1 MRLRF
6 RALRHRM
13 GRYRMLVV
21 RGEMVGVGLRRAAG
35 WLLGGRV
42 ATSVITAVVLT
53 GCVPT
58 EVAAPATPSRF
69 DFAGQ
74 VTRVVDGDTFWVTS
88 QNTRIR
94 VWGLDAPEIGRAGG
108 SVATAQLAGLA
119 SGRSV
124 QCRIRDVDRYGRIVG
139 QCWLQDG
146 RDIGAAMIASGTA
159 REYCR
164 FSGNYYGTC

>member
-1 MRLRF
+1 
-6 RALRHRM
+6 
-13 GRYRMLVV
+13 
-21 RGEMVGVGLRRAAG
+21 MVGLGLRRPAD
-35 WLLGGRV
+35 WLSRGR
-42 ATSVITAVVLT
+42 ATIAVIATMVLT

-58 EVAAPATPSRF
+58 QVAAPATPSRF

-88 QNTRIR
+88 QSTRIR
-94 VWGLDAPEIGRAGG
+94 VWGLDAPEIGNAGG
-108 SVATAQLAGLA
+108 STATAQLAGLV

-124 QCRIRDVDRYGRIVG
+124 QCRMRDVDRYGRIVG
-139 QCWLQDG
+139 QCWLPDG
-146 RDIGAAMIASGTA
+146 RDIAATMIASGTA

>member
-1 MRLRF
+1 
-6 RALRHRM
+6 
-13 GRYRMLVV
+13 
-21 RGEMVGVGLRRAAG
+21 MVGLGLRRAAG
-35 WLLGGRV
+35 WLSEGRMTL
-42 ATSVITAVVLT
+42 AAIAAMVLT

-74 VTRVVDGDTFWVTS
+74 VTRVVDGDTFWVS
-88 QNTRIR
+88 GQRSRIR

-108 SVATAQLAGLA
+108 SAATALLAGLV

-139 QCWLQDG
+139 QCWLPDG
-146 RDIGAAMIASGTA
+146 RDIAATMIASGTA

-164 FSGNYYGTC
+164 FSGNFYGTC

>member
-1 MRLRF
+1 
-6 RALRHRM
+6 
-13 GRYRMLVV
+13 
-21 RGEMVGVGLRRAAG
+21 MVGLGLRRAAD
-35 WLLGGRV
+35 WLFGGRV
-42 ATSVITAVVLT
+42 AASVIAAVVLT

-58 EVAAPATPSRF
+58 EVAVPATPSRF

-74 VTRVVDGDTFWVTS
+74 VTRVVDGDTFWVS
-88 QNTRIR
+88 GQRTRIR

-108 SVATAQLAGLA
+108 SAATAQLAGLA

-124 QCRIRDVDRYGRIVG
+124 QCNMRDVDRYGRIVG
-139 QCWLQDG
+139 QCWLPDG
-146 RDIGAAMIASGTA
+146 RDIAAAMIASGTA

>member
-1 MRLRF
+1 
-6 RALRHRM
+6 
-13 GRYRMLVV
+13 
-21 RGEMVGVGLRRAAG
+21 MVGMGLLRAAD
-35 WLLGGRV
+35 WQLGGRATV
-42 ATSVITAVVLT
+42 AVITAMVLT

-58 EVAAPATPSRF
+58 EGAAPATPSRF

-74 VTRVVDGDTFWVTS
+74 VTRVVDGDTFWVS
-88 QNTRIR
+88 GQRTRIR

-108 SVATAQLAGLA
+108 SAAMARLAGLV

-124 QCRIRDVDRYGRIVG
+124 QCRMRDVDRYGRIVG
-139 QCWLQDG
+139 QCWLPDG

>member
-1 MRLRF
+1 MVALGLLR
-6 RALRHRM
+6 
-13 GRYRMLVV
+13 G
-21 RGEMVGVGLRRAAG
+21 AG
-35 WLLGGRV
+35 WLFGKRAPLAVIV
-42 ATSVITAVVLT
+42 AMVLT

-58 EVAAPATPSRF
+58 EVATPATSSRF

-74 VTRVVDGDTFWVTS
+74 VARVVDGDTFWVS
-88 QNTRIR
+88 GQRTRIR

-108 SVATAQLAGLA
+108 SAATAQLVGLV

-139 QCWLQDG
+139 QCWLPDS
-146 RDIGAAMIASGTA
+146 RDIAAAMIASGTA

>member
-1 MRLRF
+1 
-6 RALRHRM
+6 
-13 GRYRMLVV
+13 
-21 RGEMVGVGLRRAAG
+21 MVGLGLRRAVD
-35 WLLGGRV
+35 WLSGGQ
-42 ATSVITAVVLT
+42 ATIAVITAMVLT

-74 VTRVVDGDTFWVTS
+74 VTRVVDGDTFWVS
-88 QNTRIR
+88 GQRTRIR
-94 VWGLDAPEIGRAGG
+94 VWGLDAPEVGRAGG
-108 SVATAQLAGLA
+108 SAAMAQLAGLA
-119 SGRSV
+119 YGRSV
-124 QCRIRDVDRYGRIVG
+124 QCRMRDVDRYGRIVG
-139 QCWLQDG
+139 QCWLPDG

>member
-1 MRLRF
+1 
-6 RALRHRM
+6 
-13 GRYRMLVV
+13 
-21 RGEMVGVGLRRAAG
+21 MVGLGLLRAAH
-35 WLLGGRV
+35 WLSGVQVTL
-42 ATSVITAVVLT
+42 AVMAAMVLT

-74 VTRVVDGDTFWVTS
+74 VTRVVDGDTFWINS
-88 QNTRIR
+88 QSTRIR

-108 SVATAQLAGLA
+108 SAATAQLAGLV

-124 QCRIRDVDRYGRIVG
+124 QCNMRDVDRYGRIVG
-139 QCWLQDG
+139 QCWLPDG
-146 RDIGAAMIASGTA
+146 RDIAATMIASGTA

>member
-1 MRLRF
+1 MINL
-6 RALRHRM
+6 
-13 GRYRMLVV
+13 
-21 RGEMVGVGLRRAAG
+21 GLRRAADR
-35 WLLGGRV
+35 LSRRR
-42 ATSVITAVVLT
+42 ATIAVIAAMVLA

-58 EVAAPATPSRF
+58 EVAAPATSSRF

-74 VTRVVDGDTFWVTS
+74 VTRVLDGDTFWVS
-88 QNTRIR
+88 GQRTRIR

-108 SVATAQLAGLA
+108 SAATAQLAGLV

-124 QCRIRDVDRYGRIVG
+124 QCRMRDVDRYGRIVG
-139 QCWLQDG
+139 QCWLPDG
-146 RDIGAAMIASGTA
+146 RDIAATMIAGGTA